1 MIFYLSGTE
10 DIDTESLQLVFIRV
24 DNYTV
29 LKNVDINLNA
39 GYRTLYQT
47 ETNTLEVNDRIIIK
61 KEPGVDLKVFCGE
74 NGTGKTTL
82 MRLIK
87 NPERSFLLVVKDAR
101 GIFASTRMVSIRYN
115 GKMFRC
121 NIQRSMHLPI
131 IMGEEDFRKFKY
143 LPMDVGLMQ
152 FYIDHQSL
160 LDRDGQSLFNGFFFE
175 EMDLTSFAHH
185 AADSI
190 TGTKYQGLFF
200 SEDVLASANE
210 NLIYGVF
217 AHEIHAGIF
226 DQYLA
231 DFLPDA
237 GKIYRGRRYNNADK
251 RPFSITQAYN
261 QIRNVNK
268 YFGEAE
274 TILTAILAC
283 SFTLVPSLDN
293 GQVIV
298 KEAIADRRLRYSLL
312 EYEEVFNKINNLF
325 FRFDEAWQKACVYAG
340 DRGSAFQ
347 ISPLFHFVP
356 FLKTEEMEHERLLSD
371 LSSGEYHLVMLIYK
385 LFYKLFEGCIILE
398 DEPDRSLH
406 PEWSRT
412 LVTSYIDAIKK
423 IRDYSRRSENG
434 LPSIQDRL
442 ITILFTTHSPIMLS
456 DFVKD
461 EVVFLKKEKSGIT
474 VSEYAGECFAGNI
487 GDMLCENFFLESTI
501 GGFAKKRLETL
512 VSAIDEFGPRPEI
525 RDELMYYINRMGDK
539 LLKSLLLE
547 KLERSV
553 RGDY

>member
-10 DIDTESLQLVFIRV
+10 RIDTESLQLVFMRV

-39 GYRTLYQT
+39 RYKTHFQT
-47 ETNTLEVNDRIIIK
+47 ETNTLEVSDRLIYQK
-61 KEPGVDLKVFCGE
+61 DPGVDFKVLCGE

-87 NPERSFLLVVKDAR
+87 NPDKNFLLVVKDAQ
-101 GIFASTRMVSIRYN
+101 GNFASTRMVSIRYN

-121 NIQRSMHLPI
+121 DIHTLMHLPI
-131 IMGEEDFRKFKY
+131 IMGEEDFQKIKY
-143 LPMDVGLMQ
+143 LPTDVGLTK
-152 FYIDHQSL
+152 FYIDHRSL
-160 LDRDGQSLFNGFFFE
+160 LDREGQSLFNGFFFE
-175 EMDLTSFAHH
+175 EMDLANFAHH
-185 AADSI
+185 AANSI
-190 TGTKYQGLFF
+190 IGTKYQGLFF
-200 SEDVLASANE
+200 FEDVLASANE
-210 NLIYGVF
+210 NLIYGLF

-231 DFLPDA
+231 EFLPDA
-237 GKIYRGRRYNNADK
+237 GKVYRGRRYNSSDK
-251 RPFSITQAYN
+251 RPFSIIQAYN

-274 TILTAILAC
+274 KTLNAILAC
-283 SFTLVPSLDN
+283 SFTLVPSIHD
-293 GQVIV
+293 GQITV

-312 EYEEVFNKINNLF
+312 EYEEVFNKVNNLF
-325 FRFDEAWQKACVYAG
+325 FRFEEAWHKACAYAG
-340 DRGSAFQ
+340 DRFSMFQ
-347 ISPLFHFVP
+347 ISTLFHFVP
-356 FLKTEEMEHERLLSD
+356 FLKTEGMERERLLSD

-385 LFYKLFEGCIILE
+385 LFYKLFEGCILLE
-398 DEPDRSLH
+398 DEPDRNLH

-412 LVTSYIDAIKK
+412 LVSSYIEAIRK
-423 IRDYSRRSENG
+423 IRDYSRRRENG
-434 LPSIQDRL
+434 LPSIHDRHF
-442 ITILFTTHSPIMLS
+442 TILFTTHSPIMLS

-461 EVVFLKKEKSGIT
+461 EVVFLKKEDSGIT

-501 GGFAKKRLETL
+501 GGFAKERLETL
-512 VSAIDEFGPRPEI
+512 VNAIDEFGPRPEI

-547 KLERSV
+547 KLERSA